1 MDAGRFLQLAEELL
15 KTLRQDFPQFIF
27 SNKINFTEDEVRLQN
42 DGGLSYAWQDAA
54 VQMSLLVR
62 AQDSVNIFDTGIGS
76 VYRTFDLEQVLKE
89 AGEMLEAHLNPIAP
103 ARCGKTTGAGKPRY
117 VRTGLGR
124 RAQRAEAG
132 QKCLPP
138 GLAWW
143 AKKLFAD
150 CFTLEVDRSSQNFF
164 EPFFDP
170 EGSCL
175 EGDTLPLIENG
186 VFRRGYADKK
196 CAWEQHMEPTAAASG
211 AYDDVP
217 ALALPSL
224 SVRPTGKTLRNFWM
238 AARPCTSSPAAVT
251 LRPMAALPPRC
262 RWPISTK
269 TAAWWA
275 GCRSSASGVT

>member
-1 MDAGRFLQLAEELL
+1 MWKNYRCWEAQVCSSRPGP
-15 KTLRQDFPQFIF
+15 K
-27 SNKINFTEDEVRLQN
+27 
-42 DGGLSYAWQDAA
+42 GL
-54 VQMSLLVR
+54 
-62 AQDSVNIFDTGIGS
+62 N
-76 VYRTFDLEQVLKE
+76 
-89 AGEMLEAHLNPIAP
+89 
-103 ARCGKTTGAGKPRY
+103 
-117 VRTGLGR
+117 
-124 RAQRAEAG
+124 G
-132 QKCLPP
+132 QK
-138 GLAWW
+138 LARNASPLVWHGGPK
-143 AKKLFAD
+143 AVAD

-170 EGSCL
+170 EEKLPG
-175 EGDTLPLIENG
+175 GRHPPLIENG

-238 AARPCTSSPAAVT
+238 AARPCTSLTSGGDITPDGSFAT
-251 LRPMAALPPRC
+251 RC